1 MEYIH
6 ISNTDRVLL
15 EDKVRDNREYINNIL
30 ADKAMAD
37 FIDNRDFKAFFE
49 HIYPKDRAS
58 FTALFILSDINFL
71 DSLDSI
77 FELMFYN
84 LAISDIKLPSNI
96 KYLNESCFRDS
107 TIFKFESDCEDLLI
121 GPTAFFDCSLL
132 LHVKLK
138 GISYINSYAF
148 GRCRAMT
155 SLKIDSLGE
164 NVSGRTYF
172 GGHLF
177 SGSSI
182 TKIDFGG
189 SQEEWKDA
197 TKRGYQWRDGS
208 GITLIKCSDG
218 DIHYKRNL

>member
-15 EDKVRDNREYINNIL
+15 EDKVRDNREHIDTIL
-30 ADKAMAD
+30 ADRAMVN
-37 FIDNRDFKAFFE
+37 FIDKKDFKSFFE
-49 HIYPKDRAS
+49 HIYPKDRAP
-58 FTALFILSDINFL
+58 FTALFILSGINFL

-77 FELMFYN
+77 FDLMFYN
-84 LAISDIKLPSNI
+84 LSVSDIKLPSNI
-96 KYLNESCFRDS
+96 KYLGESCFRDS
-107 TIFKFESDCEDLLI
+107 TIFKFESDCEYLLI

-132 LHVKLK
+132 MHVRLK

-148 GRCRAMT
+148 GRCRAMK
-155 SLKIDSLGE
+155 SFKIDSLGE
-164 NVSGRTYF
+164 NVSGKSYF
-172 GGHLF
+172 GGHVF

-189 SQEEWKDA
+189 SQKEWKDA

-208 GITLIKCSDG
+208 SITLIKCADG
-218 DIHYKRNL
+218 DIHHTINL